1 MERNMSIAQLKQR
14 YSQAQVVK
22 RKFNSKKV
30 QFCPTVKY
38 IQHSLSLIEARA
50 ILKDQSVSFS
60 DRCTVMSLLEIIE
73 RKINFHY
80 KHKDFNLAVATAQL
94 KQARKLLKI

>member
-1 MERNMSIAQLKQR
+1 MSIAQLKQR
-14 YSQAQVVK
+14 YGQVQVAK
-22 RKFNSKKV
+22 RKFLSKNPPK
-30 QFCPTVKY
+30 FSPTVKY

-60 DRCTVMSLLEIIE
+60 DRCTVSNLLEIIE